1 MYITNVRQ
9 DEPLNNNMLLLM
21 QRTGYGQEESMGEN
35 ELSLVIEIFRK
46 ANVILVAKNKN
57 VPFVV

>member
-1 MYITNVRQ
+1 
-9 DEPLNNNMLLLM
+9 
-21 QRTGYGQEESMGEN
+21 MGRRRVWEKN
-35 ELSLVIEIFRK
+35 ELSLVIEIFHK